1 MGDSVWGTASS
12 WIWLFFFSAIVHDVC
27 LLKEKEKDP
36 KKKTS
41 FSSLW
46 KCVKSLFTKASLPLG
61 SKAAIHAQNTG
72 FEDRLFFFF
81 LNYYLSLLLKAA
93 CQLFQK
99 HVSCSTGR
107 WEMSGHCCIQGGNG
121 RKLGSLKCVPSFGR
135 VEPSRDSRAP
145 CHSRQALSVGLLSG
159 FLTLPFHCLPRI
171 QKMFPDTFRVISWL
185 PRERKCGGIGRLP
198 GCVWACSQIPEEDSL
213 AFAVCL

>member
-1 MGDSVWGTASS
+1 MGDSTWGTASS
-12 WIWLFFFSAIVHDVC
+12 WIWLVFLCHSPWC
-27 LLKEKEKDP
+27 LPSKGEGERP
-36 KKKTS
+36 KKENII
-41 FSSLW
+41 F
-46 KCVKSLFTKASLPLG
+46 KSLEVCEITVHQSFFTSGLQSSNPCSEHRFWGQA
-61 SKAAIHAQNTG
+61 
-72 FEDRLFFFF
+72 FFFF
-81 LNYYLSLLLKAA
+81 FNYYLSLLLKAA

-159 FLTLPFHCLPRI
+159 FLALPFHCLPRI